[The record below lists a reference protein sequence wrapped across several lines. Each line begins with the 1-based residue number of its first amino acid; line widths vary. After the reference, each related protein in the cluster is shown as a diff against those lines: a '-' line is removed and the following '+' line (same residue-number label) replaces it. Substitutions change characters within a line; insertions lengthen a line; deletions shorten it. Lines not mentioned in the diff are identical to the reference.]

1 MLLNLKIHFAQDSYV
16 ANAKSWG
23 LCDLV
28 TILKLKPLMLKS
40 CSQFNFMILVIS
52 DSILHRNF
60 HVETDV
66 RSRNMVLVLI
76 ISCFTDERYKAFK
89 GDKVIEL
96 AR

>member
-1 MLLNLKIHFAQDSYV
+1 M

-23 LCDLV
+23 LCDIV

-40 CSQFNFMILVIS
+40 CSQFNCMILVIS

-76 ISCFTDERYKAFK
+76 ISCLTDEPYKAFK